1 MNAEPI
7 FLTLAEIIAIH
18 DYQIQNFGGAPGM
31 HDQ

>member
-18 DYQIQNFGGAPGM
+18 DYQIQHFGGAPSLR
-31 HDQ
+31 DQ